1 MAIGR
6 VGSFATDRPLEDA
19 IGPAIKYNEQMAFKY
34 REEAEKKKA
43 EIAKA
48 KEEQEKLLKPLDDK
62 VTYTPYESDN
72 AMRFDLANKL
82 RKRIDEASNDVR
94 KGKISQ
100 QDWNLINANAKATL
114 DFANQGAANI
124 NTQAAKIATLASE
137 GKLAKGSVDEA
148 LRLGGAY
155 DNRRIN
161 FEINPDGTATTV
173 LFDENNEVIEKGGI
187 DKIGSTIYNPVYN
200 VDYDTELQQFKNANP
215 IDFIET
221 IGNNQKVGVK
231 ELTPRLKST
240 IDKYAEAKLADKD
253 ALINAYYNQT
263 KKFKKDITSPED
275 IALAKKYIV
284 DKFEGS
290 YNKELNVDEA
300 YQGANYRRQLA
311 QDEKE
316 KIKITD
322 FKFDN
327 PRKDDF
333 IENII
338 VSPNTV
344 YTNGISFSKPIDIV
358 NLGGENSD
366 LNMVKVLGFTKDI
379 KTGDLI
385 FTGKALKTKNAKF
398 TVGGKTFDF
407 KTTSDLA
414 VNGTDEQKSEAK
426 AALASYNV
434 ANNYGNFTRRVP
446 SEDEANAVLM
456 QAGLNH
462 SQANAL
468 LEKKNPNVN
477 KSTSKPNTQ
486 KAFSAVQEKA
496 IQVAMKSNPGYSREE
511 IIQALKLK

>member
-19 IGPAIKYNEQMAFKY
+19 IGPALRYNEQMSFRY

-48 KEEQEKLLKPLDDK
+48 KAEQDKALPTFDDK

-124 NTQAAKIATLASE
+124 NTQAAKIAELASQ

-173 LFDENNEVIEKGGI
+173 LFDENNEIIEKGNI
-187 DKIGSTIYNPVYN
+187 DKVGSSIYNPIYN
-200 VDYDTELQQFKNANP
+200 VDFDTELQQFKNANP

-221 IGNNQKVGVK
+221 LGNNQKVGVK
-231 ELTPRLKST
+231 ELTPRLKNT
-240 IDKYAEAKLADKD
+240 IDKYAEAKLTDKD

-263 KKFKKDITSPED
+263 KKFKKDITDPKD

-290 YNKELNVDEA
+290 YNKELSVNEA
-300 YQGANYRRQLA
+300 TQRASLAHSMA
-311 QDEKE
+311 QDEKDE
-316 KIKITD
+316 IKVGTADFGEYKIDNFLSNDKKIYKVGREYVLPKEVTFPESKVT
-322 FKFDN
+322 FK
-327 PRKDDF
+327 
-333 IENII
+333 
-338 VSPNTV
+338 
-344 YTNGISFSKPIDIV
+344 
-358 NLGGENSD
+358 NLGGKNSD
-366 LNMVKVLGFTKDI
+366 LNSGYIKSVTKDR
-379 KTGDLI
+379 KTGEYVASGKAIVQKNIKYKGKDTPMWRVISEADKGVKEAEDALSGYSLADIYGDFTRKLQQDEMSSLI
-385 FTGKALKTKNAKF
+385 LKTPLKTLENLDRRINELNKNEVKNTKKVYAGIDPKTGKAIYK
-398 TVGGKTFDF
+398 
-407 KTTSDLA
+407 
-414 VNGTDEQKSEAK
+414 
-426 AALASYNV
+426 
-434 ANNYGNFTRRVP
+434 
-446 SEDEANAVLM
+446 
-456 QAGLNH
+456 
-462 SQANAL
+462 
-468 LEKKNPNVN
+468 
-477 KSTSKPNTQ
+477 
-486 KAFSAVQEKA
+486 
-496 IQVAMKSNPGYSREE
+496 
-511 IIQALKLK
+511 

>member
-1 MAIGR
+1 MPAIGKI
-6 VGSFATDRPLEDA
+6 GSFATDRPLEDA

-48 KEEQEKLLKPLDDK
+48 KAEQDKLLTAFDDK

-124 NTQAAKIATLASE
+124 NTQAANISKLASE

-161 FEINPDGTATTV
+161 FEINPDATANTII
-173 LFDENNEVIEKGGI
+173 FDENNQIIEKGGI
-187 DKIGSTIYNPVYN
+187 DKIGSTIYNPIYN
-200 VDYDTELQQFKNANP
+200 VDFDTELEQFKKTNP

-221 IGNNQKVGVK
+221 LGNNQKVGVK

-263 KKFKKDITSPED
+263 KKFKKDITDPKD

-290 YNKELNVDEA
+290 YNEELNVDEA

-316 KIKITD
+316 EIKVGTAD
-322 FKFDN
+322 FGEY
-327 PRKDDF
+327 RQDDF
-333 IENII
+333 L
-338 VSPNTV
+338 
-344 YTNGISFSKPIDIV
+344 TNDKTIYRVGRKFVLPKEVTFPESKLTFK
-358 NLGGENSD
+358 NLGGNNSD
-366 LNMVKVLGFTKDI
+366 LNAGYVTSITKDKEGRFI
-379 KTGDLI
+379 VS
-385 FTGKALKTKNAKF
+385 GKAVKQKNIKYKGKDTPMF
-398 TVGGKTFDF
+398 TVI
-407 KTTSDLA
+407 
-414 VNGTDEQKSEAK
+414 SEAEAGDEEAK
-426 AALASYNV
+426 SALSGFGV
-434 ANNYGNFTRRVP
+434 GDIYGRFTRRVP
-446 SEDEANAVLM
+446 QDEVSSLILKTPLKTLENLDNRINE
-456 QAGLNH
+456 LN
-462 SQANAL
+462 
-468 LEKKNPNVN
+468 K
-477 KSTSKPNTQ
+477 
-486 KAFSAVQEKA
+486 
-496 IQVAMKSNPGYSREE
+496 EE
-511 IIQALKLK
+511 IIAKAINEILPK

>member
-1 MAIGR
+1 MAIG
-6 VGSFATDRPLEDA
+6 SKFAYATDRPIEDA
-19 IGPAIKYNEQMAFKY
+19 IGPAIKYNEQMGFKY

-48 KEEQEKLLKPLDDK
+48 KAEQDKALPTFDDK

-124 NTQAAKIATLASE
+124 NTQATKIATLASE

-161 FEINPDGTATTV
+161 FEINPDGTANTII
-173 LFDENNEVIEKGGI
+173 FDENNQIIEKGGI
-187 DKIGSTIYNPVYN
+187 DKVGSSIYNPVYN
-200 VDYDTELQQFKNANP
+200 VDFDTELQQFKNANP

-231 ELTPRLKST
+231 ELTPRLKNT

-263 KKFKKDITSPED
+263 KKFKKDITDPKD

-311 QDEKE
+311 QDKKDEIQAKPFVSDTPLRND
-316 KIKITD
+316 IKGDNLDPKSYYKGSIGFD
-322 FKFDN
+322 EGKLKFN
-327 PRKDDF
+327 
-333 IENII
+333 
-338 VSPNTV
+338 
-344 YTNGISFSKPIDIV
+344 
-358 NLGGENSD
+358 NLGGKSSGINNGYVTSFHLEKDGHVIATAKYLIDKGQKFKLPNGKEVKFQTASD
-366 LNMVKVLGFTKDI
+366 LYNDPDTDQETKE
-379 KTGDLI
+379 T
-385 FTGKALKTKNAKF
+385 LKPQL
-398 TVGGKTFDF
+398 DSY
-407 KTTSDLA
+407 TTS
-414 VNGTDEQKSEAK
+414 
-426 AALASYNV
+426 ASYGDTYKIYSGDSPELNSL
-434 ANNYGNFTRRVP
+434 ARK
-446 SEDEANAVLM
+446 
-456 QAGLNH
+456 AGYNSKDALVSDLRKLN
-462 SQANAL
+462 
-468 LEKKNPNVN
+468 
-477 KSTSKPNTQ
+477 
-486 KAFSAVQEKA
+486 
-496 IQVAMKSNPGYSREE
+496 RDE
-511 IIQALKLK
+511 IIANKAKPVQKETPRERALRLARK

>member
-1 MAIGR
+1 MPPIGQKF
-6 VGSFATDRPLEDA
+6 SYASDRPINDTVSD
-19 IGPAIKYNEQMAFKY
+19 AIKYNEQMAFKY

-48 KEEQEKLLKPLDDK
+48 KAEQDKLLTAFDDK

-124 NTQAAKIATLASE
+124 NTQAAKIAELASQ

-173 LFDENNEVIEKGGI
+173 LFDENNEIIEKGGI
-187 DKIGSTIYNPVYN
+187 DKVGSSIYNPVYN
-200 VDYDTELQQFKNANP
+200 VDYDTELQQFKTANP

-221 IGNNQKVGVK
+221 ISNNQKVGVK
-231 ELTPRLKST
+231 ELTPRLKNT
-240 IDKYAEAKLADKD
+240 IDKYAEAKLTDKD

-290 YNKELNVDEA
+290 YNKELNVAEA

-311 QDEKE
+311 QDKKDE
-316 KIKITD
+316 IKIGVAD
-322 FKFDN
+322 FGEYKT
-327 PRKDDF
+327 DDF
-333 IENII
+333 LSNDKKKYRVGREF
-338 VSPNTV
+338 VLPKEVT
-344 YTNGISFSKPIDIV
+344 FPESKV
-358 NLGGENSD
+358 TFKNLGGENSD
-366 LNMVKVLGFTKDI
+366 LNSGYIKSVTKDR
-379 KTGDLI
+379 KTGEYVASGKAIVQKNIKYKGKDTPIWRVVSEADKGVKEAEDALSGYSLADIYGDFTRKLQQDEMSSLI
-385 FTGKALKTKNAKF
+385 LKTPLRTLGNLDKRINELNKNEVKNTKKVYVGIDPKTGKPI
-398 TVGGKTFDF
+398 F
-407 KTTSDLA
+407 K
-414 VNGTDEQKSEAK
+414 
-426 AALASYNV
+426 
-434 ANNYGNFTRRVP
+434 
-446 SEDEANAVLM
+446 
-456 QAGLNH
+456 
-462 SQANAL
+462 
-468 LEKKNPNVN
+468 
-477 KSTSKPNTQ
+477 
-486 KAFSAVQEKA
+486 
-496 IQVAMKSNPGYSREE
+496 
-511 IIQALKLK
+511 

>member
-161 FEINPDGTATTV
+161 FEINPDATANTII
-173 LFDENNEVIEKGGI
+173 FDENNNVIEKGGI

-200 VDYDTELQQFKNANP
+200 VNFDTELEQFKKTNP

-221 IGNNQKVGVK
+221 LGNNQKIGVK
-231 ELTPRLKST
+231 ELTPRLKNT
-240 IDKYAEAKLADKD
+240 IDKYAEAKLTDKD

-311 QDEKE
+311 QDKKDE
-316 KIKITD
+316 IKITD

-333 IENII
+333 IKNII

-398 TVGGKTFDF
+398 TVGGKTYDF

-414 VNGTDEQKSEAK
+414 EGGNTEAQ
-426 AALASYNV
+426 AALSSYNV

-496 IQVAMKSNPGYSREE
+496 IQVAMKKNPGYSREE

>member
-6 VGSFATDRPLEDA
+6 VGSFATDKPLEDA
-19 IGPAIKYNEQMAFKY
+19 IGPALRYNEQMSFRY

-48 KEEQEKLLKPLDDK
+48 KAEQDKALPTFDDK

-100 QDWNLINANAKATL
+100 QDWNLINANAKATI
-114 DFANQGAANI
+114 DFINQGAANI
-124 NTQAAKIATLASE
+124 NTQAAKIAELASQ

-161 FEINPDGTATTV
+161 FEINPDGTANTII
-173 LFDENNEVIEKGGI
+173 FDENNQIIEKGGI
-187 DKIGSTIYNPVYN
+187 DKVGSSIYNPVYN
-200 VDYDTELQQFKNANP
+200 VDFDTELEQFKKTNP

-221 IGNNQKVGVK
+221 IGNNQIVGVK

-263 KKFKKDITSPED
+263 HKFKKDITSPED

-290 YNKELNVDEA
+290 YNKELNVAEA

-311 QDEKE
+311 QDEKDE
-316 KIKITD
+316 IKIGTAD
-322 FKFDN
+322 FGEY
-327 PRKDDF
+327 RQDDF
-333 IENII
+333 L
-338 VSPNTV
+338 
-344 YTNGISFSKPIDIV
+344 TNDKTIYRVGRKFVLPKEVTFPESKLTFK
-358 NLGGENSD
+358 NLGGNNSD
-366 LNMVKVLGFTKDI
+366 LNAGYVTSITKDKEGRFI
-379 KTGDLI
+379 VS
-385 FTGKALKTKNAKF
+385 GKAVKQKNIKYKGKDTPMF
-398 TVGGKTFDF
+398 TVI
-407 KTTSDLA
+407 
-414 VNGTDEQKSEAK
+414 SEAEAGDEEAK
-426 AALASYNV
+426 SALSGFGV
-434 ANNYGNFTRRVP
+434 GDIYGRFTRRVP
-446 SEDEANAVLM
+446 QDEVSSLILKTPLKTLENLDKRINE
-456 QAGLNH
+456 LNKEEIR
-462 SQANAL
+462 A
-468 LEKKNPNVN
+468 N
-477 KSTSKPNTQ
+477 KSAPKQ
-486 KAFSAVQEKA
+486 KKKIKGF
-496 IQVAMKSNPGYSREE
+496 
-511 IIQALKLK
+511 

>member
-6 VGSFATDRPLEDA
+6 VGSFAVDKPLEDA
-19 IGPAIKYNEQMAFKY
+19 IGPAIKYNEQMSFRY

-48 KEEQEKLLKPLDDK
+48 KAEQDKLLTAFDDK

-114 DFANQGAANI
+114 DFANQGATNI
-124 NTQAAKIATLASE
+124 NTQAANIAKLASE

-173 LFDENNEVIEKGGI
+173 LFDENNEIIEKGNI
-187 DKIGSTIYNPVYN
+187 DKVGSTIYNPVYN
-200 VDYDTELQQFKNANP
+200 VDFDTELQQFKNANP

-221 IGNNQKVGVK
+221 LGNNQKVGVK
-231 ELTPRLKST
+231 ELTPRLKNT
-240 IDKYAEAKLADKD
+240 IDKYAEAKLTDKD
-253 ALINAYYNQT
+253 ALINAYYKQT
-263 KKFKKDITSPED
+263 KKFKKDITDPKD

-311 QDEKE
+311 QDKKDEIEAKPFVSE
-316 KIKITD
+316 TPLRNDIKGNYLDPKSYYKGSIGFD
-322 FKFDN
+322 EGKLKFN
-327 PRKDDF
+327 
-333 IENII
+333 
-338 VSPNTV
+338 
-344 YTNGISFSKPIDIV
+344 
-358 NLGGENSD
+358 NLGGKTSGINNGYVTSFHLEKDGHVIVAAKYLIDKGQKFKLPNGKEVNFVTASD
-366 LNMVKVLGFTKDI
+366 LYDDP
-379 KTGDLI
+379 KTDPS
-385 FTGKALKTKNAKF
+385 T
-398 TVGGKTFDF
+398 
-407 KTTSDLA
+407 
-414 VNGTDEQKSEAK
+414 K
-426 AALASYNV
+426 AALAPQLDSYTTS
-434 ANNYGNFTRRVP
+434 ASYGDTYKIYSGDSPELNSLARK
-446 SEDEANAVLM
+446 
-456 QAGLNH
+456 AGYNSKDALISDLRKLN
-462 SQANAL
+462 
-468 LEKKNPNVN
+468 K
-477 KSTSKPNTQ
+477 
-486 KAFSAVQEKA
+486 
-496 IQVAMKSNPGYSREE
+496 EE
-511 IIQALKLK
+511 IIANKAKPVQKETPRERALRLARK

>member
-48 KEEQEKLLKPLDDK
+48 KAEQDKLLTAFDDK

-114 DFANQGAANI
+114 DFINQGAANI
-124 NTQAAKIATLASE
+124 NTQAAKIAELAYQ

-161 FEINPDGTATTV
+161 FEINPDGTANTII
-173 LFDENNEVIEKGGI
+173 FDENNNVIEKGGI
-187 DKIGSTIYNPVYN
+187 DKVGSSIYNPVYN
-200 VDYDTELQQFKNANP
+200 VDFDTELQQFKTANP

-221 IGNNQKVGVK
+221 IGNNQIVGVK
-231 ELTPRLKST
+231 ELTPRLKNT
-240 IDKYAEAKLADKD
+240 IDKYAEAKLTDKD

-300 YQGANYRRQLA
+300 YQGANYSRQLA
-311 QDEKE
+311 QDK
-316 KIKITD
+316 
-322 FKFDN
+322 
-327 PRKDDF
+327 KD
-333 IENII
+333 
-338 VSPNTV
+338 
-344 YTNGISFSKPIDIV
+344 
-358 NLGGENSD
+358 
-366 LNMVKVLGFTKDI
+366 
-379 KTGDLI
+379 
-385 FTGKALKTKNAKF
+385 
-398 TVGGKTFDF
+398 
-407 KTTSDLA
+407 
-414 VNGTDEQKSEAK
+414 
-426 AALASYNV
+426 
-434 ANNYGNFTRRVP
+434 
-446 SEDEANAVLM
+446 
-456 QAGLNH
+456 
-462 SQANAL
+462 
-468 LEKKNPNVN
+468 
-477 KSTSKPNTQ
+477 
-486 KAFSAVQEKA
+486 
-496 IQVAMKSNPGYSREE
+496 
-511 IIQALKLK
+511 